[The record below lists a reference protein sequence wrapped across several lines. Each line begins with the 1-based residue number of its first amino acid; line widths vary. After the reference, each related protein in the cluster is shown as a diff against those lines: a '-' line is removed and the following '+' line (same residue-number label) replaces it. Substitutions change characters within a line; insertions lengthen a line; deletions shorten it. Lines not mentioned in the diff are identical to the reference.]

1 MTPDAVLS
9 PVLLQQPSARG
20 PALMLEAWQSE
31 EPPATL
37 LISPRSCDNT
47 GENSSLQSDLRFRLV
62 YKAAACWDY
71 TYLRMGLDLLLAG
84 TALAELLILLT
95 PLPAE
100 LAELVS
106 ADCWNTS
113 MVAFA
118 IFSNKEFISWR
129 SGRKDSQVLL

>member
-1 MTPDAVLS
+1 MTTQERKAV
-9 PVLLQQPSARG
+9 
-20 PALMLEAWQSE
+20 
-31 EPPATL
+31 
-37 LISPRSCDNT
+37 CDLT
-47 GENSSLQSDLRFRLV
+47 YDFRIV
-62 YKAAACWDY
+62 YKEVARWDY

-84 TALAELLILLT
+84 VALAELLTLLT

-113 MVAFA
+113 MVALA

-129 SGRKDSQVLL
+129 

>member
-1 MTPDAVLS
+1 MITKTNQLEN
-9 PVLLQQPSARG
+9 QP
-20 PALMLEAWQSE
+20 L
-31 EPPATL
+31 
-37 LISPRSCDNT
+37 CK
-47 GENSSLQSDLRFRLV
+47 LV
-62 YKAAACWDY
+62 YKAASHWDY

-84 TALAELLILLT
+84 VALTELLILLT

-113 MVAFA
+113 IVALA

-129 SGRKDSQVLL
+129 